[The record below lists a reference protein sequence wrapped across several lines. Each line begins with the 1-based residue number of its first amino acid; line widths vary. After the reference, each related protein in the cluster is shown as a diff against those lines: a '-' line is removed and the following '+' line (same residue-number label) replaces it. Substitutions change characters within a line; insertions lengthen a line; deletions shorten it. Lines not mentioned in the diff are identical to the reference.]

1 MNLVQEILFELLEAT
16 TPGSLVCV
24 SPSPSLSSVE
34 QYLAHH
40 GHCRLTAM
48 RPGEALERLEGRD
61 RFDYAV
67 LSGALEALSPDN
79 GAALIARLRDLHCHR
94 FAVACLHADAHHRE
108 GAWSEGDLLAMALSL
123 HRRIAEDEVWYSVYT
138 YDIDTF
144 NRKREWNDP
153 TDWANPENFRRYRW

>member
-1 MNLVQEILFELLEAT
+1 M
-16 TPGSLVCV
+16 
-24 SPSPSLSSVE
+24 
-34 QYLAHH
+34 
-40 GHCRLTAM
+40 
-48 RPGEALERLEGRD
+48 
-61 RFDYAV
+61 

-79 GAALIARLRDLHCHR
+79 GAALIARLRDLHSHR

-123 HRRIAEDEVWYSVYT
+123 HRRIAADEVWYSVYT

>member
-1 MNLVQEILFELLEAT
+1 MNLVQEILYELLEAT
-16 TPGSLVCV
+16 APVTLLCV
-24 SPSPSLSSVE
+24 SPDPSLSSVE
-34 QYLAHH
+34 QYLAHQD
-40 GHCRLTAM
+40 HCRLTAM
-48 RPGEALERLEGRD
+48 RPEEALEQLEDHD

-67 LSGALEALSPDN
+67 LCGALEALSPKD

-94 FAVACLHADAHHRE
+94 FAVACVHADAHHRE

-144 NRKREWNDP
+144 NRRREWNDP
-153 TDWANPENFRRYRW
+153 ADWANPQNFRRYRW